1 MWLAA
6 LAGGVALGVAYPA
19 TGVYRGEMFAT
30 RGRGTASGLV
40 TTASLLGG
48 SVGLLA
54 AGVLVDRGASYGDV
68 MALLALGP
76 LAASVVILVAYPETA
91 HRALE
96 ELNPSDRPAA

>member
-1 MWLAA
+1 
-6 LAGGVALGVAYPA
+6 
-19 TGVYRGEMFAT
+19 
-30 RGRGTASGLV
+30 
-40 TTASLLGG
+40 
-48 SVGLLA
+48 
-54 AGVLVDRGASYGDV
+54 VLVDRGASYGDV